1 MKIGSPA
8 SVDWWLEALVA
19 HEPAASDDGSYET
32 GIEVLHGAIQQMG
45 LVPLED
51 MEGFLEE
58 TIKTMMPDSELSRRK
73 VRAARRQLRLIAVS
87 RRYVSEIR
95 AILAD

>member
-1 MKIGSPA
+1 
-8 SVDWWLEALVA
+8 
-19 HEPAASDDGSYET
+19 
-32 GIEVLHGAIQQMG
+32 MG